1 VYGPPVGAI
10 TYTTTA
16 GDPALDEAFE
26 RALAHAREGVPEPLA
41 HHVEGEL
48 RAEGEV
54 FERADPCDGARIV
67 SRAHQAPPE
76 VVAAAVS
83 AARAAQPAWAAT
95 PLADRTIALRAIAT
109 LIEARRTEL
118 AGVVSAETGKVRAEA
133 VPEVQEGADLI
144 ETYCADMER
153 HDGYRTPLGRLSE
166 REDNVSVMR
175 PYGVFAVI
183 CPFNFP
189 FALAVNMAA
198 GALVGGNTVVLK
210 PAEETPRSTAQL
222 AELAAEAGLPPG
234 VLNLVHGDDAAG
246 RALVAADVDG
256 VAFTG
261 SAEAGHAIAKA
272 LHTTPPLRPLIA
284 EMGGKNP
291 AIVTASADLD
301 RAAEGIVR
309 SAYGL
314 SGQKCSSCSRV
325 VVEREVHDALV
336 ERIAAGARVLAV
348 GDPADPASALGPV
361 VSSAAVERFEAAV
374 ADARRDGELVTGGD
388 HDGCFAAPTLVTS
401 LPRGHRLTRDELFLP
416 FLTVT
421 AVDSFEDALDEANAV
436 EYGLTAGIFS
446 EDESERAAFLDRIE
460 AGVVYVNRREGATT
474 GAWPGIQT
482 FCGWKAS
489 GVSGKGG
496 LGPHYLT
503 QFMREQSRT
512 VVVS

>member
-1 VYGPPVGAI
+1 MS
-10 TYTTTA
+10 TLNYTSSA
-16 GDPALDEAFE
+16 ADPALDEAFE
-26 RALAHAREGVPEPLA
+26 RALATAREGRRAPLA
-41 HHVEGEL
+41 HLICDEGCAVGPL
-48 RAEGEV
+48 
-54 FERADPCDGARIV
+54 FDRADPCEPARIV
-67 SRAHQAPPE
+67 SRAHAATPE
-76 VVAAAVS
+76 IVSAAVR
-83 AARAAQPAWAAT
+83 AARAAQPEWAAT
-95 PLADRTIALRAIAT
+95 APSERTAALRRLSALIA
-109 LIEARRTEL
+109 ERRVEL
-118 AGVVSAETGKVRAEA
+118 AGVVSAETGKIRLEA

-144 ETYCADMER
+144 ETYCAELER
-153 HDGYRTPLGRLSE
+153 HDGYRLPLGRLSE
-166 REDNVSVMR
+166 REENVSVLR

-198 GALVGGNTVVLK
+198 GALVTGNTVVIK
-210 PAEETPRSTAQL
+210 PAEETPWSTAQL
-222 AELAAEAGLPPG
+222 GELAVEAGLPPG
-234 VLNLVHGDDAAG
+234 VLNLIHGDDSVG
-246 RALVAADVDG
+246 RALVEAEVDG

-261 SAEAGHAIAKA
+261 SAEAGHAIART
-272 LHTTPPLRPLIA
+272 LHAEPPLRPLIA

-291 AIVTASADLD
+291 AIVTANADLD

-325 VVEREVHDALV
+325 VVDATVHDELV
-336 ERIAAGARVLAV
+336 ERIAAGARALVV
-348 GDPADPASALGPV
+348 GDPADPASNLGPV
-361 VSSAAVERFEAAV
+361 VGPPAVERFEAAI
-374 ADARRDGELVTGGD
+374 ADARRDGAIVAGGSR
-388 HDGCFAAPTLVTS
+388 DGGFVQPTLVTG

-421 AVDSFEDALDEANAV
+421 AVDSFAEALAEANAV
-436 EYGLTAGIFS
+436 DYGLTAGIFS
-446 EDESERAAFLDRIE
+446 EDADERAAFLDRIE

-496 LGPHYLT
+496 LGPHYLP

-512 VVVS
+512 VMAS

>member
-1 VYGPPVGAI
+1 MTAI
-10 TYTTTA
+10 NYTSTA
-16 GDPALDEAFE
+16 ADPALDEAFE
-26 RALAHAREGVPEPLA
+26 RALATARKGRPAPLA
-41 HHVEGEL
+41 HLVGGEE
-48 RAEGEV
+48 RAIGEV
-54 FERADPCDGARIV
+54 FERVDPCDAARVI
-67 SRAHQAPPE
+67 SRAHAAGE
-76 VVAAAVS
+76 EIVAAAVS
-83 AARAAQPAWAAT
+83 AAHAAQREWAAT
-95 PLADRTIALRAIAT
+95 PLAERTAVLRRIAA
-109 LIEARRTEL
+109 LIGQRRVEL
-118 AGVVSAETGKVRAEA
+118 AGVVSAETGKIRLEA

-144 ETYCADMER
+144 ETYCAELER
-153 HDGYRTPLGRLSE
+153 HEGYRIPLGRLSD

-198 GALVGGNTVVLK
+198 GALVTGNTVVLK
-210 PAEETPRSTAQL
+210 PAEETPWSTAQL
-222 AELAAEAGLPPG
+222 AELAIEAGLPAG

-261 SAEAGHAIAKA
+261 SAEAGHAIARA
-272 LHTTPPLRPLIA
+272 LHERPPLRPLIA

-291 AIVTASADLD
+291 AIVTANADLD

-325 VVEREVHDALV
+325 IVDRTLHDALV
-336 ERIAAGARVLAV
+336 ERIAAGAAALVV
-348 GDPADPASALGPV
+348 GDPASAATNLGPV
-361 VSSAAVERFEAAV
+361 VGPPAVARFEAAV
-374 ADARRDGELVTGGD
+374 ADARRAGEVVAGGE
-388 HDGCFAAPTLVTS
+388 HDGNFVQPTLVTG
-401 LPRGHRLTRDELFLP
+401 LPPGHRLTREELFVP

-421 AVDSFEDALDEANAV
+421 AVDTFDEALAEANAV
-436 EYGLTAGIFS
+436 DYGLTAGIFS
-446 EDESERAAFLDRIE
+446 EDADERAAFLDRIE

-474 GAWPGIQT
+474 GAWPGIQS

-496 LGPHYLT
+496 LGPHYLP

-512 VVVS
+512 VMAS